1 MGRQVH
7 AEAICEVMRRVGP
20 LRAEIDRFEARW
32 LAPPQDATLF
42 PAVSWLQLSRQIED
56 LAATPESLQ
65 IAREALAGLRK
76 LSRWMPP
83 EMVLRRALVIA
94 WAAMDEQLG
103 EPGETLAAG

>member
-1 MGRQVH
+1 MGNRDQT
-7 AEAICEVMRRVGP
+7 EAICEVMRRAAP

-32 LAPPQDATLF
+32 LAPPQDATPF

-56 LAATPESLQ
+56 LAATPESLE

-76 LSRWMPP
+76 LSPWMPA

-94 WAAMDEQLG
+94 WAAMDEQLC
-103 EPGETLAAG
+103 EPAEAPEAG